1 MSISALVLLFQ
12 GLFSVHNSAFLNH
25 PKNYLCLQTKLS
37 MRFIVTSTALLKNL
51 QQISGV
57 ISSNTV
63 LSVLEDF
70 LFELKGNT
78 LTLTA
83 TDLETMMRVQLDVND
98 AQGDGRICIPS
109 KILTDYLKNLPEQPI
124 TFNINEQDLS
134 IEMSSD
140 VGKYRIG
147 GEKADDFP
155 KEPAPGDTTSFTM
168 PSIALLES
176 INKTLFAVSTDT
188 LRPQM
193 TGVYFEMSKD
203 NITFVST
210 DAHRLVQYRRTDV
223 SCPAQEGVVV
233 PKKPLQQLRA
243 TLPADET
250 QLELSYNSSH
260 LFVNSGR
267 MSMSC
272 RLIDAKFPD
281 YKAVIPGDNP
291 YKLTINRADFVS
303 ALRRVS
309 IFANKTTNQVVLDI
323 NGNAL
328 QLSAQD
334 IDFSYEGKEMLSCQ
348 YNGEDMKIAFNA
360 KLMVE
365 MINNMDGDE
374 MQVELSTPT
383 RAGIFRPMEKA
394 DSEDVLML
402 LMPLMVGV

>member
-1 MSISALVLLFQ
+1 
-12 GLFSVHNSAFLNH
+12 
-25 PKNYLCLQTKLS
+25 
-37 MRFIVTSTALLKNL
+37 MRFIVTSTGLLKNL

-57 ISSNTV
+57 ISANTV

-83 TDLETMMRVQLDVND
+83 TDLETMMRVQLDVTE

-109 KILTDYLKNLPEQPI
+109 KILLDYLKNLPEQPI

-134 IEMSSD
+134 IEMSSS
-140 VGKYRIG
+140 VGKYKIG

-155 KEPAPGDTTSFTM
+155 KEPAPVDTTNFNMS
-168 PSIALLES
+168 SIALIES

-188 LRPQM
+188 LRPAM
-193 TGVYFEMSKD
+193 TGVFFELDTD
-203 NITFVST
+203 NITLVST
-210 DAHRLVQYRRTDV
+210 DAHRLVQFRRSDI
-223 SCPAQEGVVV
+223 SCPTKEGFVV
-233 PKKPLQQLRA
+233 PKKPLQQLRS

-250 QLELSYNSSH
+250 QLQLSYNSSH
-260 LFVNSGR
+260 LFVSTDR
-267 MSMSC
+267 LSMSC
-272 RLIDAKFPD
+272 RLIDARFPD
-281 YKAVIPGDNP
+281 YKAVIPSDNP
-291 YKLTINRADFVS
+291 YKLIISRTDFVS

-334 IDFSYEGKEMLSCQ
+334 IDFSYEGKETLSCQ
-348 YNGEDMKIAFNA
+348 YTGEDMKIAFNA
-360 KLMVE
+360 RLMVE
-365 MINNMDGDE
+365 MINNMDGAEIQLD
-374 MQVELSTPT
+374 LSTPT
-383 RAGIFRPMEKA
+383 RAGIFRPVEKVEH
-394 DSEDVLML
+394 EDVLML

>member
-1 MSISALVLLFQ
+1 
-12 GLFSVHNSAFLNH
+12 
-25 PKNYLCLQTKLS
+25 

-57 ISSNTV
+57 ISANTV

-83 TDLETMMRVQLDVND
+83 TDLETMMRVQMDVND
-98 AQGDGRICIPS
+98 AQGEGRICIPS

-124 TFNINEQDLS
+124 TFNVNEQDLS

-140 VGKYRIG
+140 VGKYKIG

-168 PSIALLES
+168 PSIALIES
-176 INKTLFAVSTDT
+176 INKTLFAVSGDT
-188 LRPQM
+188 LRPAM
-193 TGVYFEMSKD
+193 TGVFFELGK
-203 NITFVST
+203 NGVTFVST
-210 DAHRLVQYRRTDV
+210 DAHRLVQFSRTDI
-223 SCPAQEGVVV
+223 SSPAQEGFVV

-250 QLELSYNSSH
+250 QLEISYNSSH
-260 LFVNSGR
+260 LFVTSSKL
-267 MSMSC
+267 SMSC
-272 RLIDAKFPD
+272 RLIDARFPD
-281 YKAVIPGDNP
+281 YKAVIPNDNP
-291 YKLTINRADFVS
+291 YRLTINRNDFIS

-323 NGNAL
+323 NGNSL

-334 IDFSYEGKEMLSCQ
+334 IDFSYEGKENLSCQ
-348 YNGEDMKIAFNA
+348 YTGEDMKIAFNA

-365 MINNMDGDE
+365 MVNNLDGTE
-374 MQVELSTPT
+374 IQVELSTPT
-383 RAGIFRPMEKA
+383 RAGIFRPMEKN
-394 DSEDVLML
+394 DNEEVLML